1 MRPID
6 ADLLWD
12 VEEKKYKNAQG
23 SCRAIYGAI
32 LDDIAAAPTI
42 TPTHSEPLTL
52 EQLLEMEGEPVWVE
66 NLDVSGKS
74 MWAIV
79 QTWADDT
86 LVMRGAHQCG
96 CLVDRYSI
104 GQRYRVCR
112 CKPEGHQG
120 RKHHGL

>member
-32 LDDIAAAPTI
+32 LDDIAVAPTI

-52 EQLLEMEGEPVWVE
+52 EQLLEMEGEPVFCASQTVQADSAWGIVC
-66 NLDVSGKS
+66 LRDDVPYVR
-74 MWAIV
+74 AI
-79 QTWADDT
+79 QD
-86 LVMRGAHQCG
+86 RGHISRFFYLASYG
-96 CLVDRYSI
+96 SAWLA
-104 GQRYRVCR
+104 YRR
-112 CKPEGHQG
+112 KPKEEMA
-120 RKHHGL
+120 